1 MDSLEIKVVRE
12 LNVDLVRDL
21 NPPDIASYLL
31 SKGCLTDE
39 QVRDLLCNDT
49 ASRKVSCQR
58 FLLYIVEQC
67 PFQIFIDALRY
78 DDTYP
83 FLAESLEERLKYRK
97 EESVVQTQDRDRLFA
112 SVGKISIHHKNRRKL
127 AALAHKLK
135 NFSHDGDVD
144 KFRQINERIN
154 RRFER
159 YKLRSDRH
167 IKDNMELADMRFVAL
182 EAEVSLRRVQYD
194 VSLYESDIFTD
205 MREILPFTTNPTV
218 SSMTYLA
225 RYASAKSMMES
236 LEVGLGYLNYAKQHA
251 EMVEPCKETGM
262 VFYIEVNLLSQIYEK
277 NPVPDLKQQ
286 ILQRTELAI
295 SHFNTE
301 EEFGN
306 DFHRM
311 LLLKKVFCQLGIGL
325 FGKRIVG
332 VEVDIEDMRCAESY
346 LSYLEHPD
354 IWNEMEARRK
364 MLFFIA
370 KSELCRRQG
379 KIDIASMN
387 AERAENLA
395 KKNYW
400 KVELANIVHLIEE
413 LNSVNS
419 KDVTGKENIDLN
431 DLLDDLLG
439 SDSEDE

>member
-21 NPPDIASYLL
+21 NPTDIASYLL

-39 QVRDLLCNDT
+39 QVKDLICNDT
-49 ASRKVSCQR
+49 TCRKNSCQK

-83 FLAESLEERLKYRK
+83 FLAESLEERLKNIK
-97 EESVVQTQDRDRLFA
+97 EECAVQKQDRDKVLV
-112 SVGKISIHHKNRRKL
+112 SVGKISIHNKHRRKL
-127 AALAHKLK
+127 ATLAHKLK
-135 NFSHDGDVD
+135 NLSHDGDVD
-144 KFRQINERIN
+144 TFRQINERIN
-154 RRFER
+154 RKFER
-159 YKLRSDRH
+159 YKLRPDRH

-194 VSLYESDIFTD
+194 VSLCESDIFKD
-205 MREILPFTTNPTV
+205 MLEILPFTTNPTV

-236 LEVGLGYLNYAKQHA
+236 LEAGLGYLNYSKQHA
-251 EMVEPCKETGM
+251 EMLQPCKETGM
-262 VFYIEVNLLSQIYEK
+262 VFYIEINLLSQIYEK
-277 NPVPDLKQQ
+277 NPVPDLKKQ

-325 FGKRIVG
+325 FGKRIAG
-332 VEVDIEDMRCAESY
+332 VEVDSEDTICAESY
-346 LSYLEHPD
+346 LSYLEQPD
-354 IWNEMEARRK
+354 IWNEMESRRK

-370 KSELCRRQG
+370 KCELCRRQG

-395 KKNYW
+395 RKNGW
-400 KVELANIVHLIEE
+400 KVELANIVRLIEE
-413 LNSVNS
+413 LSSV
-419 KDVTGKENIDLN
+419 DIKEVKREENMNLK